1 MYKIALI
8 ALLVQ
13 ISAICSAQQWNYNNN
28 RIAISADG
36 NNVDDPLDKWLRADE
51 DDWGATPATMAIIAK
66 LDLGHKLVHFS
77 YNNFVEGL
85 PGPDE
90 ENMMDIGVKGGLA
103 RFPLNPAV
111 FYDCTK
117 EFDKAKESLK
127 REITRSTESDPLYF
141 IHMGPSEFF
150 YQCIEEVV
158 AEGGIESTSH
168 IYVLSHSGY
177 NDNHLRRPYHRT
189 MEQAIAR
196 SGGRINYRRIKDQ
209 NGSND
214 PDKLWNSLKDF
225 SVWYWMRDSKDPNIR
240 WIYSRMEVNAKGHAD
255 ISDAGLVF
263 YLLLGDEDGSPS
275 KLRDFFGKS
284 IL

>member
-1 MYKIALI
+1 MYKITLI
-8 ALLVQ
+8 ALLLQLSV
-13 ISAICSAQQWNYNNN
+13 ICSAQEWNYNNN
-28 RIAISADG
+28 RFAISADG

-66 LDLGHKLVHFS
+66 LNLGHKLVHFS

-90 ENMMDIGVKGGLA
+90 ENMMAIGVEGGLA
-103 RFPLNPAV
+103 RLPLNSAV

-117 EFDKAKESLK
+117 EFNRAKESLK
-127 REITRSTESDPLYF
+127 REIARSTESDPLYF

-150 YQCIEEVV
+150 YQCIDEVV

-177 NDNHLRRPYHRT
+177 NDNHLRRPYHHT
-189 MEQAIAR
+189 MEQAIAL
-196 SGGRINYRRIKDQ
+196 SEGRIKYRRIKDQ

-214 PDKLWNSLKDF
+214 PNKLWNSLKDF

-240 WIYSRMEVNAKGHAD
+240 WIYSRMEPNAKGHAD

-263 YLLLGDEDGSPS
+263 YLLVGDEDGSPS
-275 KLRDFFGKS
+275 KLRDFFGDS